1 MVAMNVIRLA
11 ISFFILVVIALAVMG
26 WLWAGVHQTASQSAA
41 SRTVLGLCVV
51 AGIVGLAALWRA
63 RPTK

>member
-1 MVAMNVIRLA
+1 MDDMNVIRLA
-11 ISFFILVVIALAVMG
+11 ISFFIVVVIALAIMG
-26 WLWAGVHQTASQSAA
+26 WVWAGEHQAASQSAA

-51 AGIVGLAALWRA
+51 AGIVGLAALWRS